1 MVSKER
7 ELDIVKGI
15 VTRYWA
21 PSPKGEG
28 SGWKPAKLVIETDD
42 GDIDLVE
49 WPKKDY
55 ETKVVIEPIQLPQF
69 DRLSLDDIEGKTIKA
84 LAVANGEYQGKPQW
98 VVNTNGYTKV
108 VGGDP
113 KPEPEPESDTPQPRV
128 PDTRPPALSQDQIIA
143 LRIAW
148 NSGINNAVHAIGQIH
163 QTPVGEDWNARYVKR
178 IDALANSLF
187 QLIMRGPLQVE
198 TSEPEEQEPEEQ
210 EPEEE
215 TSLGVLSA
223 NDGGG

>member
-7 ELDIVKGI
+7 ELDLVTGR

-113 KPEPEPESDTPQPRV
+113 KPEPEPESDTQQPRV
-128 PDTRPPALSQDQIIA
+128 PDTRPPASSLDQ
-143 LRIAW
+143 RIAW
-148 NSGINNAVHAIGQIH
+148 NSGINNAIHAM
-163 QTPVGEDWNARYVKR
+163 GEISGIPEASITRAEWDAVYLERV
-178 IDALANSLF
+178 DALANKLF
-187 QLIMRGPLQVE
+187 HLIMRGPAPVE
-198 TSEPEEQEPEEQ
+198 IPEPFDNDFGEPP
-210 EPEEE
+210 EPDEDG
-215 TSLGVLSA
+215 SFGVLSA
-223 NDGGG
+223 GVA

>member
-1 MVSKER
+1 MVSKEK
-7 ELDIVKGI
+7 ELDIVSGI

-42 GDIDLVE
+42 GGIDLVE

-55 ETKVVIEPIQLPQF
+55 ETKVVIEPIVLPQF

-84 LAVANGEYQGKPQW
+84 LAVADGEYQGRAQW

-113 KPEPEPESDTPQPRV
+113 KPEPKPEPDTQPRV
-128 PDTRPPALSQDQIIA
+128 PDTRPPASSLDQ
-143 LRIAW
+143 RIAW

-163 QTPVGEDWNARYVKR
+163 ETPVGEDWNARYVER
-178 IDALANSLF
+178 IDALAHSLF
-187 QLIMRGPLQVE
+187 QLIMRGPRQVE
-198 TSEPEEQEPEEQ
+198 TSEPEEQEPEE
-210 EPEEE
+210 EA
-215 TSLGVLSA
+215 SLGVLSA
-223 NDGGG
+223 NGGGE